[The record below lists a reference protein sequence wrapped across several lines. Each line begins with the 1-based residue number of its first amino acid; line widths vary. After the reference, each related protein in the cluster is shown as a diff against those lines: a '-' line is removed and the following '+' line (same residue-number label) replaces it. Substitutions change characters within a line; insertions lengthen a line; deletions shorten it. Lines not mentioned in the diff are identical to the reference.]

1 MWKVVGQC
9 LQEFCSLS
17 ANRVTLC
24 IHAHMSANLNEYKIE
39 EEEPDSKTNGK
50 AISIQEEDKEDN
62 VDGKSDIDE
71 EVNEELEYQSNDP
84 IRKYQFNYDKSVCLT
99 ENYPEAAEIENCHK
113 YSFAPGEGKI
123 PENVL
128 MTKDWDILAF
138 PMKNPDGK
146 NGLHQ
151 ERTKRLSEQNYFI
164 QRLRNVDTRY
174 SEDPSYLFAAAA
186 YLEKKQLQRNVILG
200 TK

>member
-1 MWKVVGQC
+1 
-9 LQEFCSLS
+9 
-17 ANRVTLC
+17 
-24 IHAHMSANLNEYKIE
+24 MS
-39 EEEPDSKTNGK
+39 
-50 AISIQEEDKEDN
+50 
-62 VDGKSDIDE
+62 
-71 EVNEELEYQSNDP
+71 DP

-99 ENYPEAAEIENCHK
+99 ENYPEAAETENCHR

-151 ERTKRLSEQNYFI
+151 ERTRRLTEQNYFI
-164 QRLRNVDTRY
+164 QRLRNMDTRF

-186 YLEKKQLQRNVILG
+186 YLEKKQLQRNVNVSYLRGKESKSSNGICTYSLNDG
-200 TK
+200 FSVFDKISNTSNQT